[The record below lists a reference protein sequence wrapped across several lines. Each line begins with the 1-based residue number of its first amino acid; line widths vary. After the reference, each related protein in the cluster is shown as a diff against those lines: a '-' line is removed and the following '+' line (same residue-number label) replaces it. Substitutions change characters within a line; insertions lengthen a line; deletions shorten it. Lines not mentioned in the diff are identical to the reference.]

1 MDTIDGHSP
10 YDQTGFDHRFGWGR
24 RAVRDAVT
32 RGDVIVIVDVL
43 SFSTA
48 VAAGVAHGATIF
60 PFEHKD
66 ERTAR
71 AYASHVGAEL
81 RTAALD
87 ADATRRA
94 LSPRGFSASDAG
106 KAWVLCSPNGATC
119 SRIASTSP
127 AVFAGALVNASAVA
141 AAAQAV
147 GGPIAVVACGEL
159 WNEAR
164 EGENVL
170 RPALEDA
177 LGAGAILAALE
188 GSRSPEARVAAAGF
202 EVARDHLE
210 NLIHECAS
218 GRELL
223 EHGHAGDVAFSARL
237 DALEVAPRLREGAYT
252 AGA

>member
-1 MDTIDGHSP
+1 MPSA
-10 YDQTGFDHRFGWGR
+10 YDQTGFDVRFGWGR
-24 RAVRDAVT
+24 RAVRDGVE

-71 AYASHVGAEL
+71 AYATHVGAEL
-81 RTAALD
+81 RTGALD
-87 ADATRRA
+87 ATANRRA
-94 LSPRGFSASDAG
+94 LSPLGFSADDAG

-119 SRIASTSP
+119 SRIASSAP

-147 GGPIAVVACGEL
+147 GGPITVVACGEL
-159 WNEAR
+159 WNRAR

-177 LGAGAILAALE
+177 LGAGAVLAALE
-188 GSRSPEARVAAAGF
+188 GSRSPEARIATASF
-202 EVARDHLE
+202 EVARS
-210 NLIHECAS
+210 NLDYLIEECAS
-218 GRELL
+218 GRELR
-223 EHGHAGDVAFSARL
+223 EHGHAGDVAFSAGL
-237 DALEVAPRLREGAYT
+237 DALGVAPRLREGAYT
-252 AGA
+252 ADA